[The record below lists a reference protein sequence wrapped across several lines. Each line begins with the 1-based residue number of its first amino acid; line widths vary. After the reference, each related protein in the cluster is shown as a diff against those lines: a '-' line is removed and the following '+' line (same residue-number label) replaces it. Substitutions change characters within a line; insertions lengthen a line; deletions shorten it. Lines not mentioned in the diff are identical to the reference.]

1 MATASQDRPPTFR
14 RDSPSPEIAPTRAIG
29 ASPELSRCLSS
40 TSMASQGSA
49 TTDGSRPRES
59 LGAASDTSNLSR
71 HSSASFASSSRL
83 SDVSGLGVDTGSRRS
98 CSGSRYSTMSM
109 DRPAAQRSSSRRRG
123 YMRPCG
129 TDFAASAR
137 QRESVLSLGSITHL
151 QYYFAR
157 TGLLDGKGG
166 NLGRRRN
173 QKAQTLDFSQLDT
186 SAFKKTGS
194 GSDVDS
200 SYASLGSSPDLGAQ
214 QTGLVESPIREDH
227 IGDEAYFD
235 DDVSDPEDY
244 DGAEHGMLPP
254 TTSTYVHREKPVPK
268 PPSMSELRAELTSAL
283 ETATKALIEAKEGK
297 DVSKAEDPEDKE
309 NNTPSKKAPGWFE
322 VQGVHILDVMTLAI
336 RAAKVYYTSHEHPHK
351 LDAIKSEKAV
361 RAELLSVM
369 DALKRMASRNFAG
382 GIREDE
388 FATMDGWVAGLKDM
402 LSRED
407 EMVAAERKEVAS
419 WTWLKD
425 NGWSDSLEK
434 RVEREYAFIKSLL
447 AGNGSFPGQS
457 TASTTPTQMT
467 SPTATSFPGA
477 ASSTTTAQSLLT
489 GTATTDEETLPEWK
503 PIDRNTSLDS
513 QTVPTPFLRAM
524 QNGKFLVRLHN
535 GAVHKS
541 QRRFGAIGSY
551 HQDTAKPYRSAD
563 NIRYWVKAAEL
574 RWEVHLKGVDPLAL
588 VYDNVGPQV
597 WVAFEDA
604 ILDWCRKVREE
615 ITAELVAAGL
625 V

>member
-1 MATASQDRPPTFR
+1 MATASQDQPPTFR

-29 ASPELSRCLSS
+29 ACPELSRCLST
-40 TSMASQGSA
+40 TSLGSQGSA

-59 LGAASDTSNLSR
+59 LGAASDTSNFSR

-83 SDVSGLGVDTGSRRS
+83 SDASGLGVDT
-98 CSGSRYSTMSM
+98 GSRYSTMSM
-109 DRPAAQRSSSRRRG
+109 DRPAGQRSSSRRRG

-173 QKAQTLDFSQLDT
+173 QKAQTLDFSQLD
-186 SAFKKTGS
+186 SSVFKKAGS

-200 SYASLGSSPDLGAQ
+200 SYASMGSSPDLGAQ
-214 QTGLVESPIREDH
+214 QTGLVESPIREEH
-227 IGDEAYFD
+227 MGDEAYFD

-254 TTSTYVHREKPVPK
+254 TTSTYIHREKPVPK

-283 ETATKALIEAKEGK
+283 GTATKALVEAREGK
-297 DVSKAEDPEDKE
+297 DVSKAEDPGDKE
-309 NNTPSKKAPGWFE
+309 NSTPSKKAPGWFE

-402 LSRED
+402 LRRED

-425 NGWSDSLEK
+425 ADWSDSLEK
-434 RVEREYAFIKSLL
+434 RVEREYSFIKSLL
-447 AGNGSFPGQS
+447 AGNGSFPGQG
-457 TASTTPTQMT
+457 TGTTTPTQMT
-467 SPTATSFPGA
+467 SPTTTSFPGA
-477 ASSTTTAQSLLT
+477 TSSSTAQSLPAT
-489 GTATTDEETLPEWK
+489 TATTDEDTLPEWK
-503 PIDRNTSLDS
+503 PIDRETLLDS

-588 VYDNVGPQV
+588 VYDNAGPQV

-615 ITAELVAAGL
+615 ITAELFAARL